1 MSESKSVVL
10 VDNEGGV
17 RTLCMNR
24 PEVLNALSD
33 ELLDRLGEEAE
44 AAARDEAVRC
54 LVITA
59 AGRAFCAG
67 QDLDTLKRRMGNPD
81 APDLGEHLRDRYNPL
96 IVTLRTMEKPVVASV
111 NGVAAG
117 AGCSLA
123 LACDVRVAGQSAGF
137 ILAFINVGLIPD
149 AGATLT
155 LPRLVG
161 VGRATE
167 MAFTGRK
174 IGADEAL
181 QWGLVNRV
189 VADDDLQAATTKL
202 AQGLASLPTRAMGLT
217 KRALNHGWP
226 AALEDQ
232 LAYEAVLQATAAR
245 TEDHVEGVEAFLEK
259 RPPQFQG
266 K

>member
-17 RTLCMNR
+17 RTLRMNR

-44 AAARDEAVRC
+44 AA
-54 LVITA
+54 
-59 AGRAFCAG
+59 
-67 QDLDTLKRRMGNPD
+67 
-81 APDLGEHLRDRYNPL
+81 
-96 IVTLRTMEKPVVASV
+96 
-111 NGVAAG
+111 
-117 AGCSLA
+117 
-123 LACDVRVAGQSAGF
+123 
-137 ILAFINVGLIPD
+137 
-149 AGATLT
+149 
-155 LPRLVG
+155 
-161 VGRATE
+161 
-167 MAFTGRK
+167 
-174 IGADEAL
+174 
-181 QWGLVNRV
+181 
-189 VADDDLQAATTKL
+189 TTKL
-202 AQGLASLPTRAMGLT
+202 AQELAGLPTRAMGLT